1 MARTNITST
10 TIDLQ
15 EDNGNVLWSFIQ
27 GEQLEFPIILD
38 FLLDTDGYTFE
49 AVIVEALNVINQG
62 GAPDFIKPGG
72 IQTIL
77 VVRVPVA
84 RGAWNGAVAYNREDY
99 VPYNNLFYKLKSGAG
114 RISAVAPSSDPVWE
128 LYVPNKVYVQFPS
141 NISILPEW
149 TIQPTAAFNVYG
161 FFELR
166 VTEPTGGIYQKTWK
180 PMRGAVEL
188 LFSPTEL
195 VV

>member
-27 GEQLEFPIILD
+27 GEQLEFPITLD

-49 AVIVEALNVINQG
+49 AVIVEALNVTNQTTVPHFVKAG
-62 GAPDFIKPGG
+62 GV
-72 IQTIL
+72 QTVL
-77 VVRVPVA
+77 AVRVPVA
-84 RGAWNGAVAYNREDY
+84 RGAWDGAVAYNREDY

-114 RISAVAPSSDPVWE
+114 RINAVAPPSDSTWE
-128 LYVPNKVYVQFPS
+128 VYIPNKVNIQFPS
-141 NISILPEW
+141 NISISPAW

-166 VTEPTGGIYQKTWK
+166 VTEPTGGVYQKTWK